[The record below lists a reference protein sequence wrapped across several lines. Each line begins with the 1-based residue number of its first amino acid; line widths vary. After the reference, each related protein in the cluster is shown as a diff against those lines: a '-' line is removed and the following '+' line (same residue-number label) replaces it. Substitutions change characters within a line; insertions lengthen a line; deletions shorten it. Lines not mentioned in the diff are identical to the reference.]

1 MFGMRNFRCRYTE
14 NIIPILSVYRF
25 SFDNYK
31 GKFFNGNLKELLS
44 NSKRE
49 NDNFEAVSNDTYSD
63 SVKSHEV
70 EILNHCSRKLFELPF
85 SSKIKVM
92 VLPYSW

>member
-1 MFGMRNFRCRYTE
+1 MTFKVEVKSVLHIG
-14 NIIPILSVYRF
+14 IPVF
-25 SFDNYK
+25 FDN
-31 GKFFNGNLKELLS
+31 FGNFKEILS

-70 EILNHCSRKLFELPF
+70 EILNHCSRKFFELPF

-92 VLPYSW
+92 VSPCSW

>member
-1 MFGMRNFRCRYTE
+1 MTE
-14 NIIPILSVYRF
+14 
-25 SFDNYK
+25 
-31 GKFFNGNLKELLS
+31 

-49 NDNFEAVSNDTYSD
+49 NDHFEAVSNMFRTCFERHIL

-70 EILNHCSRKLFELPF
+70 EILNHCSRKFFELPF

-92 VLPYSW
+92 VSPYSW